1 MSEMTGGQKRIGLAL
16 SGGGFRAAAFHLG
29 VFKKLKA
36 LGLLENISLL
46 SCVSGGSIAGAFLA
60 LNWND
65 LDKALVDLEKYL
77 NEKSISV
84 STFLGGLVDPFSSRL
99 EKLADSYDEDLFHKK
114 ALLDLRGGPR
124 IYLNSTNLVT
134 GNMFSFIAG
143 GPNGPEHMRDW
154 EMGTVLA
161 GDFPISRAVAAS
173 SAFPPVYPPLRLDQD
188 TYPKSVP
195 GEGEGKDENQTAE
208 VIGWDFGEEDYLHD
222 NWHTDTGGQESYVT
236 LTDGGV
242 YDNMGV
248 NPLVS
253 QRKNLDYLI
262 VSDGGKPFKLDAR
275 AAESGLGALYASIG
289 IMMEQIRSLQFS
301 RLAAVT
307 TKKIEGNPKSLWFSI
322 DSQKGEENRGDA
334 KSASNIPTDLASL
347 TTDQLQLLSR
357 HAGALLQARINRWA
371 PELG

>member
-65 LDKALVDLEKYL
+65 PDKALVDLENYL

-84 STFLGGLVDPFSSRL
+84 STFLGGLFDPFSSRL
-99 EKLADSYDEDLFHKK
+99 DKLADSYDEDLFHKK
-114 ALLDLRGGPR
+114 TLLDLRGGPR
-124 IYLNSTNLVT
+124 IYLNSTNLAT

-154 EMGTVLA
+154 EMGKVSA

-188 TYPKSVP
+188 KYPKSVP
-195 GEGEGKDENQTAE
+195 GEDENQTAE

-357 HAGALLQARINRWA
+357 HAGALLQARMNRWA